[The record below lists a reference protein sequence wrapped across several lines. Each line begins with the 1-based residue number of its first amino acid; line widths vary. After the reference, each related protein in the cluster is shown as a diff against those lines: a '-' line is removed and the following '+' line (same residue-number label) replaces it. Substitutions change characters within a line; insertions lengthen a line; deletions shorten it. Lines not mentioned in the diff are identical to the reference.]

1 MKIFDYAVRDKL
13 NNPVVRAPFKPE
25 RCFSPDKPKQCPRCK
40 SVLIAEL
47 LYGEPG
53 RSSELFA
60 DLKAG
65 RIVPAGRILHDEG
78 PHPRWKCLDCQT
90 EIYQKEY

>member
-1 MKIFDYAVRDKL
+1 MKTFDYAVRDKL
-13 NNPVVRAPFKPE
+13 NQSIVKTRFRPE
-25 RCFSPDKPKQCPRCK
+25 RCYSQEKPKQCPRCK

-65 RIVPAGRILHDEG
+65 RVVPAGRNARTDT
-78 PHPRWKCLDCQT
+78 PNPRWKCLDCQT
-90 EIYQKEY
+90 EIYEQET

>member
-1 MKIFDYAVRDKL
+1 MKTFDYSVRDKL
-13 NNPVVRAPFKPE
+13 SQSVVKKPFRPE
-25 RCFSPDKPKQCPRCK
+25 RYYSSEKPKQCPKCK

-53 RSSELFA
+53 KSNELFA
-60 DLKAG
+60 DIKAG
-65 RIVPAGRILHDEG
+65 RVVPAGRIVHADE

-90 EIYQKEY
+90 EIYFKES